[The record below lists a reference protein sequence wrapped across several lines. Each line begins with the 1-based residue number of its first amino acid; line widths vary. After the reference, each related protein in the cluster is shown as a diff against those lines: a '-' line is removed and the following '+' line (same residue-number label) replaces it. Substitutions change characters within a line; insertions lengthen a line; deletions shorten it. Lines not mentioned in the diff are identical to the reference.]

1 MKRLVVLIPGWGS
14 AVPYLKS
21 SRIKKQFQ
29 KHGYDVAVV
38 GGYPDL
44 GLGCIKDNAARID
57 QQIQDLN
64 YREIVFVGHSM
75 GGLVARQ
82 LVAQHD
88 YSPTAIV
95 TLGTPHKGAKLSSL
109 LNGISE
115 SMIQM
120 NPGSEFLKELDAA
133 THEVPVLSITGSL
146 DFVVPKQNL
155 DWAESVEVPKVTH
168 LGLVA
173 SKRVFYE
180 AWSWLTYDIFGEPG
194 PYTDIEGISIDITL
208 NEFLPGKI
216 FLHELFGEKP
226 VFWR

>member
-21 SRIKKQFQ
+21 SCIKKQFQ
-29 KHGYDVAVV
+29 KNGYDVAVV
-38 GGYPDL
+38 DGYPDL
-44 GLGCIKDNAARID
+44 GLGCIKDNAARVD
-57 QQIQDLN
+57 QQIKDLR
-64 YREIVFVGHSM
+64 YREVVFVGHSM

-82 LVAQHD
+82 LIKEHGH
-88 YSPTAIV
+88 SPIALI
-95 TLGTPHKGAKLSSL
+95 TLGTPHTGAKLSSL

-120 NPGSEFLKELDAA
+120 NKNSDFLTEINA
-133 THEVPVLSITGSL
+133 TPPEMPTLSITGSL
-146 DFVVPKQNL
+146 DFVVPKQDI
-155 DWAESVEVPKVTH
+155 DWMESVEVPKVTH

-194 PYTDIEGISIDITL
+194 PYTDAQGESFSIKL
-208 NEFLPGKI
+208 SEFLPGKI
-216 FLHELFGEKP
+216 FFHELLGEKP
-226 VFWR
+226 IFWR